1 MISRFMI
8 GIGRHV
14 RDAFRNFFRN
24 FGLSLSALASISV
37 TLIVV
42 SFAILLGYN
51 FNSFTAKVESD
62 VEVIAYINDDISDKE
77 VKKIEDKLV
86 SDKRVESV
94 KFSSKEQELKNVVS
108 ELDGFGD
115 IASQYEGEE
124 NPLHRVFYLKAKNV
138 DEIKKLTEEMK
149 ASGNYV
155 DVKYGASVVDK
166 VTKLF
171 DVARILTV
179 IVIGLLLLVTV
190 FIIYNTIRI
199 TIYTRSVQVE
209 IMKLIGASDYHIVMP
224 YIYEG
229 ILIGVF
235 GSILPIL
242 ITTIG
247 YSYFYREYAD
257 NQFIKT
263 YFEMAHPFPI
273 IYLIAG
279 GILAVG
285 VVVGVFGSALSIRRF
300 VRKQG

>member
-1 MISRFMI
+1 MISRFFI
-8 GIGRHV
+8 GIGRHI

-24 FGLSLSALASISV
+24 FGLSLSALASINV

-42 SFAILLGYN
+42 SLAILLGYN
-51 FNSFTAKVESD
+51 FNSFTSKVESD
-62 VEVIAYINDDISDKE
+62 VEVIAYIVDDLSDKE
-77 VKKIEDKLV
+77 VKSIEKDLKN
-86 SDKRVESV
+86 DERVQSIT
-94 KFSSKEQELKNVVS
+94 FSSKEEELAKVVDT
-108 ELDGFGD
+108 LDGFGN
-115 IASQYEGEE
+115 IAGQYEGEE
-124 NPLHRVFYLKAKNV
+124 NPLHRVFYLKAKDV
-138 DEIKKLTEEMK
+138 DDIPKLTEEMK
-149 ASGNYV
+149 ATNNYI
-155 DVKYGASVVDK
+155 DVKYGASVVEK

-171 DVARILTV
+171 DFARILTM
-179 IVIGLLLLVTV
+179 IIIALLLLVTV

-209 IMKLIGASDYHIVMP
+209 IMKLIGASNYHIVMP

-242 ITTIG
+242 ITTAG
-247 YSYFYREYAD
+247 YNFFYREYAD

-263 YFEMAHPFPI
+263 YFELANPYPI
-273 IYLIAG
+273 VYFIAA
-279 GILAVG
+279 GILIVG